1 MKVRKKEVDDGEKDG
16 CASYV
21 VLTNLL
27 SSVLE
32 RDAKECRDA
41 VKVIMMYFNAERN
54 FLQHKR
60 EYY

>member
-1 MKVRKKEVDDGEKDG
+1 MDDGEKAG
-16 CASYV
+16 CVSSVA
-21 VLTNLL
+21 LINLF